1 MKRNKFICV
10 RSSVNV
16 NPAENFNEFAQ
27 NIRPVDDFERLINEL
42 KESLAESRTKWMMNH
57 LALAVALRNTATGI
71 YAPNV

>member
-27 NIRPVDDFERLINEL
+27 NIRPVNEFERLINEL
-42 KESLAESRTKWMMNH
+42 KESLAEARTK
-57 LALAVALRNTATGI
+57 
-71 YAPNV
+71 